1 MRRFE
6 DWHRDMH
13 SLALLRAV
21 RDSLG
26 AVRLGEDAECSA
38 LLASAREDIEQLSA
52 LLDQRMHERLDS
64 VRRSP
69 PEYSP
74 PSFSPD

>member
-21 RDSLG
+21 RDSLE
-26 AVRLGEDAECSA
+26 AVQIGEDSECSA
-38 LLASAREDIEQLSA
+38 LLASAREDVERLA
-52 LLDQRMHERLDS
+52 TLLDHRMHERLDS

-69 PEYSP
+69 PRYSP
-74 PSFSPD
+74 EGAR